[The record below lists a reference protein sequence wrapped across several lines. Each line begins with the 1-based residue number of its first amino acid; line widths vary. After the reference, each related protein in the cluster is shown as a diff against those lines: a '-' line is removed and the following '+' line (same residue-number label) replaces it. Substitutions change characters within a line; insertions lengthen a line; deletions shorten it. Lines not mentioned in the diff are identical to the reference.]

1 MGPLISIHRS
11 CGLRNGVGVTCF
23 PLHLGRVTHI
33 INIIRNISDPKDGSG
48 NSSNSSRVG
57 TFVPIPL
64 GAMVLH
70 RMSWRS
76 EQALFYEWDMQ
87 IGADNSLVF
96 EHELVFV
103 IEPDELFGQI
113 ESVDW
118 GVGSAD
124 VISTRRGL
132 AVTAVTAVQR
142 AFRRKRYVQ
151 WYGESGAWNNFVT
164 DVVAWINSK
173 CRYFRNREHD
183 VFLCESMMPTWGYVP
198 APVVGESVPYPTLIV
213 VPALGRRRR

>member
-1 MGPLISIHRS
+1 
-11 CGLRNGVGVTCF
+11 
-23 PLHLGRVTHI
+23 LHLGRVTHI

-96 EHELVFV
+96 DHELVFV
-103 IEPDELFGQI
+103 IRPDELFGQI
-113 ESVDW
+113 ERVDYFH
-118 GVGSAD
+118 GVLFGRVVGNMAEDDRDFSSED